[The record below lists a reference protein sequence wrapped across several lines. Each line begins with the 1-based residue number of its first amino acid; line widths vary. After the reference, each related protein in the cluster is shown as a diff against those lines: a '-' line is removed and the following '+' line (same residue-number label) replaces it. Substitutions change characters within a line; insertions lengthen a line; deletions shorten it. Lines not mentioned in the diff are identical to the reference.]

1 MKIPSIINRYK
12 NNTLNDCHK
21 TAFSAIFLLGNMPQT
36 QYRKWN
42 YCTIN
47 QADYVC
53 GGMTQR
59 HGAMICQME
68 KPNSDRMVQRI
79 QKRYFCPM
87 VWRERYGRRRA
98 VRNTKY
104 RQVVRPIT
112 PPPYCSHLKIGR
124 NNTVR
129 CSTGKCWTNQ
139 PVGWVNAS
147 RNRWVAM
154 PNKALGMKADDL
166 SLWKSKFSD
175 GL

>member
-21 TAFSAIFLLGNMPQT
+21 TAFQPFSFRAICLRHNIENEITAQSI
-36 QYRKWN
+36 RR
-42 YCTIN
+42 I
-47 QADYVC
+47 VC
-53 GGMTQR
+53 VAAWPNGT
-59 HGAMICQME
+59 GAMICQME
-68 KPNSDRMVQRI
+68 KPNSDSMVQRI

-98 VRNTKY
+98 VWNTKH
-104 RQVVRPIT
+104 RQAVRPIT

-124 NNTVR
+124 NNTVC
-129 CSTGKCWTNQ
+129 CSTGKCCTNQ
-139 PVGWVNAS
+139 PVEWVNAS

-154 PNKALGMKADDL
+154 PNKALGMKRAAL
-166 SLWKSKFSD
+166 ILWESTFSD